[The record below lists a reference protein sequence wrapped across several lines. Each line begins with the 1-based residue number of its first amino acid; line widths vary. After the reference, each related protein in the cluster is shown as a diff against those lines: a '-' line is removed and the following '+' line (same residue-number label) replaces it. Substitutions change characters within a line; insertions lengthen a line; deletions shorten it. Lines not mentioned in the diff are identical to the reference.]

1 MVTSETTNMV
11 HWIHTENNTN
21 FANTLVGARPR
32 SAKFTD
38 DGKFLW
44 VSSEIGGAVVVLDV
58 NTQEIVKEFTF
69 AIRGIHRDRVQPVGV
84 ELSSDGRFAFVALG
98 PANHVAVI
106 DRKTMEVDKYLLVGR
121 RVWQLAFNDDQ
132 SQLLTTNG
140 ISGDVS
146 VIDVKAMKVTKS
158 IKVGRYPWGV
168 VIRNVP

>member
-1 MVTSETTNMV
+1 
-11 HWIHTENNTN
+11 
-21 FANTLVGARPR
+21 
-32 SAKFTD
+32 
-38 DGKFLW
+38 
-44 VSSEIGGAVVVLDV
+44 
-58 NTQEIVKEFTF
+58 
-69 AIRGIHRDRVQPVGV
+69 
-84 ELSSDGRFAFVALG
+84 
-98 PANHVAVI
+98 
-106 DRKTMEVDKYLLVGR
+106 MEVDKYLLVGR